1 MACTYLKILRKKFAI
16 SEKTSRKQNL
26 AYHGNIK
33 SLRNKINYI
42 TNLIEE
48 FDIVFFTETHLN
60 NQITDDDIAISGFD
74 VPFRKDRNSHGGG
87 IFMYHKS
94 NINILRRVDLEHEHV
109 ESMWF
114 ELKTK
119 VHPILINI
127 NYRSE
132 LQSHTFYWQFFDLML
147 KQALDENSHIICLG
161 DLNKNFMVNLPTTI
175 NDIVVVNAL
184 FNIIDKPTHFDKHT
198 GNTLSQKIANKTYVI
213 VALTYN

>member
-1 MACTYLKILRKKFAI
+1 MTWHVHK
-16 SEKTSRKQNL
+16 
-26 AYHGNIK
+26 
-33 SLRNKINYI
+33 RNKINYI
-42 TNLIEE
+42 TNIIEE

-87 IFMYHKS
+87 IIMYHKS

-132 LQSHTFYWQFFDLML
+132 LQSHTFYWQFFD
-147 KQALDENSHIICLG
+147 
-161 DLNKNFMVNLPTTI
+161 F
-175 NDIVVVNAL
+175 
-184 FNIIDKPTHFDKHT
+184 
-198 GNTLSQKIANKTYVI
+198 
-213 VALTYN
+213 

>member
-1 MACTYLKILRKKFAI
+1 MLSI
-16 SEKTSRKQNL
+16 
-26 AYHGNIK
+26 YHGNIR

-74 VPFRKDRNSHGGG
+74 VSFRKDRNSHGGG
-87 IFMYHKS
+87 IIMYHKS

-109 ESMWF
+109 QSMWF

-132 LQSHTFYWQFFDLML
+132 LQSHTFYWQFFYLML

-161 DLNKNFMVNLPTTI
+161 DLNKKFMVNLPTTI
-175 NDIVVVNAL
+175 NDIVVVFL
-184 FNIIDKPTHFDKHT
+184 I
-198 GNTLSQKIANKTYVI
+198 
-213 VALTYN
+213 